1 MAAQVQLTAAL
12 VESFAG
18 VYLSPMYDNPVPTP
32 AFHREAWELYCSPQ
46 LLTSVVA
53 PREHAKSTALTHD
66 MVLAELC
73 FRVESYFV
81 IVSATEDLAKDHLGD
96 IAKVLREND
105 EVRAAFLIQDLE
117 VDAKTEIVV
126 RFTDGTK
133 ARILGK
139 GSGQKMRG
147 LKWFGRRPGRIYCDD
162 LEDDEQVDSLDRRIK
177 FRRWFNRALLPAG
190 RRGCKVRVHGTILH
204 EDSLLSRI
212 HKRNGKKKNAEAG
225 EEQKKTWGTLFFKAH
240 RSFGE
245 FVDILWP
252 EQFPEERLRA
262 IRQRFIDD
270 QDSAGYSQEYLNN
283 PLDSDEAYLR
293 EPYFIPMGEKDHR
306 KPKLI
311 GAAADFAISKAD
323 KANRT
328 SLTVGGKCVDN
339 LLHFVDQTVGRMDS
353 EEIIEAMF
361 AVQKKWHPDVFW
373 VESGQIW
380 LALKATVQKE
390 MQKKGIWINF
400 VERTPIKDKA
410 ARGRSLQKRMKG
422 NGTRWDTE
430 AEWFEEMKDEMLRFT
445 GYAEATLDDQFDSAA
460 LLSLGF
466 EDLAEVEEEDFTS
479 EEELEMRRADPRA
492 SSGRSKVTGY

>member
-1 MAAQVQLTAAL
+1 MDSVALTAAL

-32 AFHREAWELYCSPQ
+32 DFHREAWGLYCSPD
-46 LLTSVVA
+46 LLCSVVA

-66 MVLAELC
+66 MILAELC

-81 IVSATEDLAKDHLGD
+81 VVSATEDLAKDHLGD

-105 EVRAAFLIQDLE
+105 EVRNTFLIDSLE

-126 RFTDGTK
+126 KFRDGQR
-133 ARILGK
+133 ARILAK
-139 GSGQKMRG
+139 GAGQKMRG

-162 LEDDEQVDSLDRRIK
+162 LEEDEQVESLDRRLK
-177 FRRWFNRALLPAG
+177 FRKWFNRALLPAG

-204 EDSLLSRI
+204 DDSLLSRI
-212 HKRNGKKKNAEAG
+212 HKRNKKKKGQTAG
-225 EEQKKTWGTLFFKAH
+225 EEQLKTWSTLFFKAH
-240 RSFGE
+240 AGFDDFS
-245 FVDILWP
+245 DILWP
-252 EQFPEERLRA
+252 EQFPESRLRG

-270 QDSAGYSQEYLNN
+270 QDSAGYSQEYLND

-293 EPYFIPMGEKDHR
+293 KEWFLPMQAGDFD
-306 KPKLI
+306 KPKI
-311 GAAADFAISKAD
+311 VCAAADFAISKKD

-328 SLTVGGKCVDN
+328 SLTVGGKCIDN
-339 LLHFVDQTVGRMDS
+339 LLHFIGQTVGRWDS
-353 EEIIEAMF
+353 EEIIDEMF
-361 AVQKKWHPDVFW
+361 MIQRRWRPDVFW

-380 LALKATVQKE
+380 LSLKATVQKE
-390 MQKKGIWINF
+390 MQKRNLWINF

-410 ARGRSLQKRMKG
+410 SRGRSLQKRMKSG
-422 NGTRWDTE
+422 ATRWDTE
-430 AEWFEEMKDEMLRFT
+430 AYWFEGMQDEMLRFT

-466 EDLAEVEEEDFTS
+466 EDMAEVEKEDLM
-479 EEELEMRRADPRA
+479 EEEEEEMLRNDPRN
-492 SSGRSKVTGY
+492 SLGRNKVTGY